1 MPHLIACVTI
11 SPKLL
16 LGDSRAAFCTAEL
29 VATSAIA
36 RVVVPTAEAIS
47 AVISQVAQTTFPVV
61 SIVEVAKSIGASMTE
76 QPGRTRPI
84 GRMAIAVKWGDIL
97 IKMETGV

>member
-1 MPHLIACVTI
+1 MTI

-36 RVVVPTAEAIS
+36 RVVIPTAEATS
-47 AVISQVAQTTFPVV
+47 PVISQVAQTTFPVV

-76 QPGRTRPI
+76 QPAISAPI
-84 GRMAIAVKWGDIL
+84 ERSTIAIKWGCITA
-97 IKMETGV
+97 KMGTAF